1 MKRVLDCEDMQ
12 AIAGACIRVY
22 IIIPD
27 RMGTRV
33 RAVGSPESPDP
44 NNPEPHIITHTI
56 KSGKTVCRDVMK
68 EHFGIETDQEY
79 EEVRRSL
86 YYHTSMSSGIVSLIV
101 VVPMNFVVFHGFGGY
116 PTTRRMPEFVSK
128 HFRNRKLRLVAAT
141 SVIAI
146 STILAA
152 KWGTGAVQKR
162 GAARQKTKDA
172 LVLQKQRDADAA
184 KALQIKADSD
194 AAEALQADA
203 TRLDAEVEAER
214 LAEVVRLAESVEQDD
229 QRAKEQAEQR
239 AEAERLAAEQAT
251 AERLAR
257 EQTETERS
265 ASAERLAESER
276 LAEQRA
282 EAEAERLVNEQA
294 DMKAERL
301 AREQAE
307 AEQRVEAERLAE
319 TERLAAEQAHETER
333 LAHAER
339 LAREQAQADTA
350 RLAQAEA
357 ERLAQAETERL
368 AREQTEADESEHKEK
383 DSARMGVGN
392 SWDLTFLEEKEDRY
406 KFSGF
411 DIHPGGAH
419 SGFTHPVYTN
429 VPPKIK
435 LQIQDPP
442 NQGIYH
448 REGWAFEK
456 WEGGPQQTFTR
467 EVVENPK
474 RVSNRDSASLSKP
487 TVQTLRVVCWTKG
500 MSAKTSEFS
509 VDVDEHWRYLVEI
522 PSPENSRIQFS
533 WSRENTDKIH
543 AVMYNRESG
552 EPVAVEGDTKSPWI
566 ETNNIQ
572 PLRLMIAE
580 SRENWTTLFQTEV
593 IFYEAGSAKPD
604 PPKNQGW
611 FWWFGGNK

>member
-101 VVPMNFVVFHGFGGY
+101 VVPMNFVVFHGFGDY

-214 LAEVVRLAESVEQDD
+214 LAREQAE
-229 QRAKEQAEQR
+229 AEQR
-239 AEAERLAAEQAT
+239 AEAERLAAEQA
-251 AERLAR
+251 
-257 EQTETERS
+257 
-265 ASAERLAESER
+265 
-276 LAEQRA
+276 
-282 EAEAERLVNEQA
+282 
-294 DMKAERL
+294 
-301 AREQAE
+301 
-307 AEQRVEAERLAE
+307 
-319 TERLAAEQAHETER
+319 HETER
-333 LAHAER
+333 LAQAETVRLAQVER

-456 WEGGPQQTFTR
+456 WEGGPQLTFTR
-467 EVVENPK
+467 EVVDNPE
-474 RVSNRDSASLSKP
+474 RVSNRDSTSASKP
-487 TVQTLRVVCWTKG
+487 TVQTLKVVCWTKG

-522 PSPENSRIQFS
+522 PSPEHSRIQFS

-543 AVMYNRESG
+543 AVMYDRTSG
-552 EPVAVEGDTKSPWI
+552 KPVAVEGDTKSPWI
-566 ETNNIQ
+566 DTKNIQ

-593 IFYEAGSAKPD
+593 IFYKAGSAKPD
-604 PPKNQGW
+604 APNNQGW